1 MSGTKLIA
9 TTDALKDVVARL
21 RREGKRIA
29 FPNGCFEILH
39 VGHLRSLQDARRHGE
54 CLIVAINSDD
64 SVRQYKGRE
73 EPIVPEHERAEIL
86 GGLACV
92 DFVYI
97 FNEPT
102 VDGLLELIRP
112 DAYCKGPEYTMDNLP
127 ERETLKRVGGTLVQ
141 VGDPK
146 DHSTSDLLSRIA
158 GRRHPSAGLGTTP

>member
-1 MSGTKLIA
+1 MSGEKSIA

-29 FPNGCFEILH
+29 FSNGCFEILH
-39 VGHLRSLQDARRHGE
+39 VGHLRSLQDARSHGD

-92 DFVYI
+92 DFVTS
-97 FNEPT
+97 FGELN
-102 VDGLLELIRP
+102 LERTLRMLRP
-112 DAYCKGPEYTMDNLP
+112 DVHAKGTDYTAANVPEAAVDHELAI
-127 ERETLKRVGGTLVQ
+127 EIAIC
-141 VGDPK
+141 GDPK
-146 DHSTSDLLSRIA
+146 QRSSTELAQRA
-158 GRRHPSAGLGTTP
+158 E